1 MYFYSCKVTQTLQIL
16 AKTKKEKSASETPL
30 MKQYNQIKSKHPGAL
45 LLFRVGDFYETF
57 GEDAVKA
64 SRILGIVLTKRKNG
78 AASHI
83 ELAGFPHHSLETYL
97 PRLVR
102 AGERVAI
109 CDQLEDPKM
118 TKKIVKRGVTELVT
132 PGVALN
138 DQVLEQNKNNFLAAI
153 HFDSKI
159 HGISFLDI
167 STGEFLVAE
176 GDLEY
181 IDKLIQGFEPSE
193 IIYQKNKAKTYTEQ
207 FGDRFYSYKLEDWIF
222 TQDFGDETL
231 NKHFGTKSLKGFGV
245 EKLSKGIIA
254 AGAILHYISEAQHDK
269 VGHITKIQR
278 IEEEK
283 YVWLDRFTIRNL
295 ELVNSPHDDAATLL
309 SVLDDTQTPM
319 GGRMM
324 KRWIVLPLKDKTR
337 IDARLD
343 AVEALI
349 KGEEAQYE
357 LTQRLKN
364 IGDLERLIS
373 KVAVGKINPKEVN
386 QLKRT
391 LLEIQPIQLLLK
403 KLGADSLLTIAD
415 QLNPCEKLI
424 KLIETQLHEDA
435 AIQVGKGSVMADG
448 FNAELDELRG
458 LAHSGK
464 DFLKELQQ
472 REAERTGIP
481 SLKVAFNNVFGYY
494 LEVRNTHKDKVPEE
508 WIRKQTLVN
517 AERYITEELK
527 EYESKILGAEE
538 RIHVL
543 ESRLY
548 QELVLVMAD
557 YITPI
562 QFDAFLISQL
572 DCMLSFAK
580 VAIANNYTKPIIS
593 EDLTIDIKEGRHP
606 VIEKQLPVGEEYI
619 PNDVYLDNDS
629 QQIIM
634 ITGPNMSGKSA
645 ILRQTALITLMSQMG
660 AFVPAKK
667 ATIGLVDKV
676 FTRVGASDN
685 ISSGESTFMVEMNET
700 SSILN
705 NLSPRSLVL
714 LDEIGRGTSTYDG
727 ISIAWA
733 IAEYIHEHP
742 KAHCKTLFATHYHEL
757 NEMTNKFPRI
767 KNYTVAVKEVGTKIL
782 FLRKLIEGGSE
793 HSFGI
798 HVAKLAGMPNAV
810 VQRATKMLS
819 ELEKSSRG
827 SQREKVKDA
836 GNAADMQL
844 SFFKLDDPILEQIR
858 DEVDGIDIDT
868 LTPVEAL
875 FKLNEIKK
883 LSGNSQKR

>member
-343 AVEALI
+343 AVEALMNG
-349 KGEEAQYE
+349 KEAQFE

-548 QELVLVMAD
+548 QELVLAMAD

-606 VIEKQLPVGEEYI
+606 VIEKQLPIGEEYI